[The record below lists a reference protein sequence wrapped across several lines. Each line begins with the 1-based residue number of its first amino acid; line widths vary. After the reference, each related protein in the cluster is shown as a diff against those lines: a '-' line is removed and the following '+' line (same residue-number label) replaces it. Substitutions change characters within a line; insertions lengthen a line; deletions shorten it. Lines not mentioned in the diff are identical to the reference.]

1 MKTFQNL
8 VESKLDPVD
17 KKAAKSIE
25 KAYPDIKFKEITRKA
40 VITFK
45 MKDFI
50 DENDFDN
57 FAKID
62 AIMDFLKKQ
71 YKGAIV
77 SHDFD
82 KFIVEEL

>member
-1 MKTFQNL
+1 MKTLKNL
-8 VESKLDPVD
+8 IESKVDPAD

-25 KAYPDIKFKEITRKA
+25 KAYPDVKFKEVTRKA

-50 DENDFDN
+50 DENEFDN

-62 AIMDFLKKQ
+62 GIMVFLKKQ

-77 SHDFD
+77 KHDFD

>member
-1 MKTFQNL
+1 MKSLKNL
-8 VESKLDPVD
+8 IESKVDPAD
-17 KKAAKSIE
+17 KAAAKAIE
-25 KAYPDIKFKEITRKA
+25 KAYPDVKFKEIARKS

-45 MKDFI
+45 MKNFI

-62 AIMDFLKKQ
+62 GIMAFLKKK

>member
-1 MKTFQNL
+1 MKTLKNL
-8 VESKLDPVD
+8 IESKLDPAD
-17 KKAAKSIE
+17 KNAAKSIQ
-25 KAYPDIKFKEITRKA
+25 KVYPDIKFKDITRKA

-50 DENDFDN
+50 DENDFNN
-57 FAKID
+57 FSKID
-62 AIMDFLKKQ
+62 GIMAFLKKQ

-77 SHDFD
+77 KHDFD